1 LVLTV
6 HFIVIIQD
14 LKEIWKNVWKLWSI
28 KILRYGNSFI
38 YIHQFLLQLSN
49 DGSGIGAALT
59 VAAEVLTTN
68 EINNPIEN
76 EQICKIMI
84 DNEYRIEW
92 ENCYCLD

>member
-1 LVLTV
+1 
-6 HFIVIIQD
+6 
-14 LKEIWKNVWKLWSI
+14 
-28 KILRYGNSFI
+28 
-38 YIHQFLLQLSN
+38 LLQLSH

-84 DNEYRIEW
+84 DNEYRIE
-92 ENCYCLD
+92 